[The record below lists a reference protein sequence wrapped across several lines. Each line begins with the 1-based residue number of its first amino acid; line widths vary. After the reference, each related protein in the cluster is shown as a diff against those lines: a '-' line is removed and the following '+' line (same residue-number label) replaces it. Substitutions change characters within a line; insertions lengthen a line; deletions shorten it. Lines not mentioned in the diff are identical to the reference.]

1 MCLPRA
7 KKCQVLKRGGVQ
19 TYDAS
24 YSCPPGG
31 AGGGGSRAAG
41 APTGENK
48 GVFHFAARGS
58 GAPEIVP
65 TGCGRGVILHSLGN
79 HSEIQNVLQHVEGI

>member
-1 MCLPRA
+1 MT
-7 KKCQVLKRGGVQ
+7 KKGKFLKRGGVQ

-24 YSCPPGG
+24 YSCPPDG
-31 AGGGGSRAAG
+31 AGGDGSRAAG

-48 GVFHFAARGS
+48 GVFHYAARGS

-79 HSEIQNVLQHVEGI
+79 HSEIQNVLQHVEGT